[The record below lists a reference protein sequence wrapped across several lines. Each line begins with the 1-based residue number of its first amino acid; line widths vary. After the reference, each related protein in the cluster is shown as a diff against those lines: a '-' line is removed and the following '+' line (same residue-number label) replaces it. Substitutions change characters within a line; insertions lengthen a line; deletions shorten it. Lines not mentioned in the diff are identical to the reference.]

1 LQNNILYDVT
11 VFPNPSTSAFRAR
24 ITLDKPA
31 AVTMSIYSPEGK
43 LVSIQ
48 KGEGRANYLF
58 TGNIMA
64 SGVYELVFSSG
75 LSKTTKRIVIAK

>member
-1 LQNNILYDVT
+1 
-11 VFPNPSTSAFRAR
+11 
-24 ITLDKPA
+24 
-31 AVTMSIYSPEGK
+31 MSIYSPEGK

-58 TGNIMA
+58 TGNITA